1 MNHPLQNKRILLG
14 VTGSIAC
21 YKAADLASKLTQAG
35 ALVDVVL
42 TESATKLISPL
53 TFQSVTGRKAY
64 VEADLWKTEGHV
76 PHITLGRAADFAI
89 VAPASANTI
98 AKMVQGVADNLL
110 TTTLLAIECPLA
122 IAPAMDGGMYAHPAT
137 QANLKALAERG
148 VTIWEPN
155 EGHLASGLNLK
166 GRMIEALDILGRTR
180 HKVAQLHG
188 PLKGKKVVVT
198 AGGTQ
203 EKIDVVRYITNRS
216 SGKQGYALAQAALDA
231 GADVILI
238 STPVCI
244 EPPEGAQLLMVE
256 SAEDM
261 KNARFARS

>member
-53 TFQSVTGRKAY
+53 AFQSVTGRKAY

-122 IAPAMDGGMYAHPAT
+122 IAPAMDGGDVCASCHT
-137 QANLKALAERG
+137 SKLK
-148 VTIWEPN
+148 
-155 EGHLASGLNLK
+155 S
-166 GRMIEALDILGRTR
+166 LGRTWR
-180 HKVAQLHG
+180 DHL
-188 PLKGKKVVVT
+188 
-198 AGGTQ
+198 GT
-203 EKIDVVRYITNRS
+203 ERRTFGFWFKFERAHDRS
-216 SGKQGYALAQAALDA
+216 FGYLRTHT
-231 GADVILI
+231 
-238 STPVCI
+238 S
-244 EPPEGAQLLMVE
+244 
-256 SAEDM
+256 
-261 KNARFARS
+261 